1 MAAGPLA
8 LAAAAS
14 PQQFPF
20 IDFKTRLLLP
30 SCHCGSSRVGRRQAS
45 CPRAMPRLA
54 GAGDSRWV
62 VMAGAA
68 LPHSLAGELGCFCSQ
83 RGQRLLCFT
92 GERGRGWRSGV
103 PGQPSG
109 CGTIPRTHLI
119 PEGDHEL
126 LLCVSSLLPL
136 AKQFPA
142 LNKHPEQAG

>member
-54 GAGDSRWV
+54 GAGDSRW
-62 VMAGAA
+62 G
-68 LPHSLAGELGCFCSQ
+68 GDGRGCFTPQ
-83 RGQRLLCFT
+83 P
-92 GERGRGWRSGV
+92 GWGV
-103 PGQPSG
+103 G
-109 CGTIPRTHLI
+109 
-119 PEGDHEL
+119 L
-126 LLCVSSLLPL
+126 LL
-136 AKQFPA
+136 FPA
-142 LNKHPEQAG
+142 RSALAVFYR